1 MNECVYFF
9 AQENSMNVRNF
20 IPHIHTVFVGFKLS
34 VERYAVNGGNAQ
46 SFGMFVRVGS
56 CCMFCRVLYGGFCCG
71 AVSL

>member
-1 MNECVYFF
+1 MNECAYFF

-46 SFGMFVRVGS
+46 IFGLFG
-56 CCMFCRVLYGGFCCG
+56 CAGFCR
-71 AVSL
+71 